1 MQSPLLARTGA
12 VPAQGIDAGVA
23 AHYGDPYAEQR
34 ALARASGLVDRSHR
48 EVVRITGPDRLSW
61 LHSLTTQDLEHLE
74 PGAAAQALV
83 LSPQGHVEHH
93 LTLADDGTALWAH
106 VEPGTAGPLL
116 AFLDSMRFLLRVEP
130 ADVTGDFAVLTR
142 MGPERPGTLPDGT
155 AAAMPDEFGTDL
167 VVPRERLAD
176 IVAASERGGATVAG
190 LAAYEA
196 LRIAAH
202 RPRLGLD
209 TDHKTLPH
217 EVGWIGTA
225 VHLSK
230 GCYRGQ
236 ETVARVHNLGH
247 PPRRLILL
255 HLDGSEDRLPVHG
268 DPVTRDDTQVG
279 FVGSAA
285 RHFELGPV
293 GLGLIKR
300 MVPVDAA
307 LRAGGVPAAQE
318 IVVPPD
324 AGANVTIALKRRGAL
339 ARPGN

>member
-34 ALARASGLVDRSHR
+34 ALARAAGLVDRSHR
-48 EVVRITGPDRLSW
+48 GVVRIAGEDRLSW
-61 LHSLTTQDLEHLE
+61 LHSLTTQDLQHLE
-74 PGAAAQALV
+74 PGTTAQALV
-83 LSPQGHVEHH
+83 LSPQGHIEHH
-93 LTLADDGTALWAH
+93 LTLADDGTAVWAH
-106 VEPGTAGPLL
+106 VEPGTAGALL
-116 AFLDSMRFLLRVEP
+116 AFLQSMRFLLKVDL
-130 ADVTGDFAVLTR
+130 ADVTSDFAVLTL
-142 MGPERPGTLPDGT
+142 MGPDRPAAAPDG
-155 AAAMPDEFGTDL
+155 AVVSMPDAFGMDV
-167 VVPRERLAD
+167 VVPRDRLSQIAAE
-176 IVAASERGGATVAG
+176 VAGAGAAVAG

-202 RPRLGLD
+202 RPRFGLD

-217 EVGWIGTA
+217 EIGWIETA
-225 VHLSK
+225 VHLNK

-247 PPRRLILL
+247 PPRRLTLL
-255 HLDGSEDRLPVHG
+255 HLDGSEDRLPAHG
-268 DPVTRDDTQVG
+268 DPVTRDDTTVG

-285 RHFELGPV
+285 RHFELGPI

-318 IVVPPD
+318 VVVPPD
-324 AGANVTIALKRRGAL
+324 AGANVSITLKRRGAL
-339 ARPGN
+339 AGPGS